1 MIITP
6 LRLREH
12 SSAGTLCVNDTG
24 RFFGTSPTFVARL
37 TNDDLSVEDEQFLKC
52 EGHRISVDDKFARFA
67 HLYALSERVV
77 QPTTLDYLILVPTL
91 RCNLSC
97 SYCQVSRAGLRQKG
111 FDWTEDT
118 LAAVLEQLDKL
129 PGDRIKIEFQGGEP
143 TLRPDLIRAVIG
155 QCERFAE
162 RQFVICTNLQVVTD
176 EILAIFDRPDVFI
189 STSLDGNAQT
199 HARNRTADTATTD
212 GFFANLKRVIERYP
226 AGKISALPTIDPES
240 PPDIDA
246 LIDSYAALGL
256 DGIFLRPINYQGF
269 ARKRHRG
276 SREQGEA
283 WRNYYERA
291 VRRIIQRN
299 WQDKSRI
306 LEETYFSI
314 CLRRIFHPGAERHV
328 DLRNPNPMGIDY
340 IVVDHDGTVYP
351 TDEARMLARSG
362 VVDLSIGDVATGWNG
377 PARET
382 LNRCS
387 TNQFDPA
394 CRRCAYQPFCGR
406 DIIDDIARYGRIDL
420 PRTETE
426 FCRRHLHIFDFVF
439 ELIYSDDPAIRY
451 SLARWLRLPATPERF
466 GIRHQ

>member
-1 MIITP
+1 MP
-6 LRLREH
+6 GVA
-12 SSAGTLCVNDTG
+12 AG
-24 RFFGTSPTFVARL
+24 F
-37 TNDDLSVEDEQFLKC
+37 
-52 EGHRISVDDKFARFA
+52 
-67 HLYALSERVV
+67 
-77 QPTTLDYLILVPTL
+77 
-91 RCNLSC
+91 
-97 SYCQVSRAGLRQKG
+97 RQKG

-212 GFFANLKRVIERYP
+212 GFFANLKRVIKRYP